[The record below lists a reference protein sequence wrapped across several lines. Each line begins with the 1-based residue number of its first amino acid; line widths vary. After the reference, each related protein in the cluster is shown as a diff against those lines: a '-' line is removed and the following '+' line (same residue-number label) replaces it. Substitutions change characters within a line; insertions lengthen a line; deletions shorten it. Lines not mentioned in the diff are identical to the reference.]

1 MCEVSTLLAISSAA
15 SVAGT
20 LHSAHEQGKAY
31 TANAEAANQAKMQED
46 QQMAEVF
53 AQKQQDAAQEKI
65 SINRRTMET
74 AARAR
79 VAMGESGASDN
90 TGGVIGDIM
99 RQGLE
104 ANQGVTQNLARDTR
118 QLHWDQVG
126 SASRA
131 QSRINSVA
139 RPSVAGTLLQAG
151 AQAASGAANYKYAK
165 ANQGTPKKKIT

>member
-1 MCEVSTLLAISSAA
+1 MCEITTLLAISTAM

-20 LHSAHEQGKAY
+20 LNAANEQGKAY
-31 TANAEAANQAKMQED
+31 TANAKAANLAKMQED
-46 QQMAEVF
+46 QQNDEIF
-53 AQKQQDAAQEKI
+53 AQKQQDAAQQKI
-65 SINRRTMET
+65 SNNRQTAQT

-90 TGGVIGDIM
+90 TGGVIGDIV

-104 ANQGVTQNLARDTR
+104 ANQGVTQNLSRDSS
-118 QLHWDQVG
+118 QLSWDQVA

-139 RPSVAGTLLQAG
+139 RPSVAGALLQAG
-151 AQAASGAANYKYAK
+151 SQAASGAASYKTAK
-165 ANQGTPKKKIT
+165 AEEAKSK

>member
-1 MCEVSTLLAISSAA
+1 MCEITTLLAISSAM

-20 LHSAHEQGKAY
+20 LNAAHEQGKAY
-31 TANAEAANQAKMQED
+31 TANAEAANLAKMQED
-46 QQMAEVF
+46 QQNAEVF

-65 SINRRTMET
+65 SNNRKTMET

-90 TGGVIGDIM
+90 TGGVVGDIV

-104 ANQGVTQNLARDTR
+104 ANQGVTQNLGRESR
-118 QLHWDQVG
+118 QLHWDQVA
-126 SASRA
+126 STSRA

-151 AQAASGAANYKYAK
+151 SQAAQGAANYKYAK
-165 ANQGTPKKKIT
+165 AQAKPKD